1 MTTTMRPPA
10 VAGLFYPAD
19 PIELA
24 RVVDA
29 DLAEAK
35 QRRADQNGPGTGV
48 RHAAAPKALVVPHA
62 GYVYSGPIA
71 ATAYV
76 RLAESTAP
84 IERVILLGPAH
95 RVALDGM
102 AVPTVDGFATPLGIV
117 PVDHE
122 ARRIALDSEGVHL
135 DDLAH
140 ADEHSLEVHLP
151 FLQRVLGAEGWSV
164 LPVVVGRA
172 PTDHVA
178 RLLERLWGG
187 TETLIVVSTDLSHY
201 HDRRTANRL
210 DARTASAIVE
220 RADTQVDPSD
230 ACGAFPLRG
239 LLAAARHHDLDVHLL
254 DLRTS
259 ADTAGDPGR
268 VVGYGA
274 FAVG

>member
-1 MTTTMRPPA
+1 MSTTVRPPA

-19 PIELA
+19 PTELA
-24 RVVDA
+24 HVVDG
-29 DLAEAK
+29 DLAEAGR
-35 QRRADQNGPGTGV
+35 RRADHEGPGTGV
-48 RHAAAPKALVVPHA
+48 PPTAAPKALVVPHA

-71 ATAYV
+71 AAGYV
-76 RLAESTAP
+76 RLADRAAP
-84 IERVILLGPAH
+84 IERVMLLGPAH

-122 ARRIALDSEGVHL
+122 ARRIALDGGEVHL
-135 DDLAH
+135 DDRAH

-151 FLQRVLGAEGWSV
+151 FLQRVLGVEGWAV

-172 PTDHVA
+172 STDDVA

-187 TETLIVVSTDLSHY
+187 PETLIVVSTDLSHY

-220 RADTQVDPSD
+220 RADD
-230 ACGAFPLRG
+230 AAGSVRRLRG
-239 LLAAARHHDLDVHLL
+239 LPPAR
-254 DLRTS
+254 
-259 ADTAGDPGR
+259 TAGRRSPPRTGR
-268 VVGYGA
+268 PPPRPAHVRRHRR
-274 FAVG
+274 